1 MEFLCEASGRNGS
14 CLNLPFGSKA
24 LIPPAVVATD
34 SSLLPLF
41 PEPKETEGMEVVFNP
56 PSSPFPRQTHPI
68 SVKVAVQ
75 KPPSF
80 NEGQL

>member
-14 CLNLPFGSKA
+14 CLNLPKA

-34 SSLLPLF
+34 SSLLPLL

-56 PSSPFPRQTHPI
+56 PSSPFPRQTHSI